1 MKKHTL
7 LLALV
12 FCGLFASSVSYG
24 QSELDAAIMLE
35 DLRKLSHDK
44 AEGRKT
50 GSAGAESA
58 RRFIIRQ
65 MEDVKAKS
73 LQKGFRHPFGFANS
87 KGDTIQGEN
96 VLAYIKGDQETA
108 IVISAHYDHLGI
120 INGEV
125 FNGADDNASGVAAM
139 LAMMEYFKRYK
150 PRHTMIFA
158 AFDGEEMGL
167 QGAKAFLKDPSVP
180 VDDIILNVNMDMI
193 SMNDKNELY
202 VAGTHHNPNLKCI
215 IEKVDVAPLK
225 LLFGHDS
232 PDLGKDDWTYSS
244 DHGPFHSSGIPF
256 LYFGVED
263 HSNYHKSTDDYEN
276 VNKSFYVRAAHA
288 ILYSILA
295 LDKSIN

>member
-1 MKKHTL
+1 MKKHIL
-7 LLALV
+7 YFALV
-12 FCGLFASSVSYG
+12 FCSLSISNFTYA
-24 QSELDAAIMLE
+24 QTELDSEVMLD

-44 AEGRKT
+44 AEGRKI
-50 GSAGAESA
+50 GSKGAESA

-73 LQKGFRHPFGFANS
+73 LQKGYRHPFKFANS
-87 KGDTIQGEN
+87 KGDTIKGEN
-96 VLAYIKGDQETA
+96 VIAYIKGDLETA

-150 PRHTMIFA
+150 PRHTMVFA

-167 QGAKAFLKDPSVP
+167 QGAKAFLTDESVP
-180 VDDIILNVNMDMI
+180 VDAIILNINMDMI

-202 VAGTHHNPNLKCI
+202 VVGTYHYPNLKPI
-215 IEKVDVAPLK
+215 IENVEVPPLK
-225 LLFGHDS
+225 ILFGHDT
-232 PDLGKDDWTYSS
+232 PDLGKDDWTFSS
-244 DHGPFHSSGIPF
+244 DHGPFHRNKIPF

-263 HSNYHKSTDDYEN
+263 HANYHKSTDDFEN
-276 VNKSFYVRAAHA
+276 VNKSFYVNAAHA
-288 ILYSILA
+288 VLYCLLE
-295 LDKSIN
+295 LDRGLN